1 MARAKR
7 PSDDLYNARRKAK
20 RLAARLEKAGD
31 LSAAKHL
38 RDVANASYGKQAA
51 AGIPQLQAAMSVT
64 KNTPRPD
71 AQIPKPI
78 TPTGQKKSRP
88 KRPSDELYNARRR
101 LRRQAEKLER
111 EAKTQ
116 TVNAKKL
123 AEGYAK
129 FLRQQAEQEKGRKL
143 TAQQMAQEIERLGAV
158 RAASKDVAYGRFK
171 IARRNAI
178 FMQQLNAAGTE
189 GADSSISQRKKS
201 VFWAATKGLW
211 PKGSNVPRNE
221 RYDLIAQHFYS
232 DNTTDAREF
241 REWLEREKGIKA
253 SDAFGD
259 LQLVYEYITEELND
273 PEMYEQPDVPYEA
286 AMDLVRTAM

>member
-7 PSDDLYNARRKAK
+7 ASDVLYNARRKAK
-20 RLAARLEKAGD
+20 RLAARLEKSGD
-31 LSAAKHL
+31 VSAARHL
-38 RDVANASYGKQAA
+38 REVAAASYGKQAT
-51 AGIPQLQAAMSVT
+51 AGVPQLEAAMFVARYA
-64 KNTPRPD
+64 PL
-71 AQIPKPI
+71 I

-111 EAKTQ
+111 EARSKSGQ
-116 TVNAKKL
+116 EKQL
-123 AEGYAK
+123 AEGYARY
-129 FLRQQAEQEKGRKL
+129 LRQQAEQEKGKKL
-143 TAQQMAQEIERLGAV
+143 TAQQMEQELERLGKL
-158 RAASKDVAYGRFK
+158 RANTRDVAYGRFRVS
-171 IARRNAI
+171 RRNAI

-189 GADSSISQRKKS
+189 GADSSISERKKS

-221 RYDLIAQHFYS
+221 RYELIAQHFYG

-253 SDAFGD
+253 TDAFGD
-259 LQLVYEYITEELND
+259 LQFVYEYITEELND
-273 PEMYEQPDVPYEA
+273 PSIYDLPEIPYA
-286 AMDLVRTAM
+286 SVMDLVRTAM

>member
-7 PSDDLYNARRKAK
+7 ASDDLYNARRKAK

-31 LSAAKHL
+31 LSAARHL
-38 RDVANASYGKQAA
+38 RDVANASYGKQAK

-64 KNTPRPD
+64 RNTPRSD

-78 TPTGQKKSRP
+78 TTTGQKKSRP

-111 EAKTQ
+111 EAQ
-116 TVNAKKL
+116 TSLGNAKKL

-129 FLRQQAEQEKGRKL
+129 FLRQQAEQEKGKKL
-143 TAQQMAQEIERLGAV
+143 TAQQRAQELERLAKI
-158 RAASKDVAYGRFK
+158 RATTRDVAYGRFRV
-171 IARRNAI
+171 ARRNAI

-189 GADSSISQRKKS
+189 GADSSISERKKS

-221 RYDLIAQHFYS
+221 RYDLIAQHFYG
-232 DNTTDAREF
+232 DNTTDARKF
-241 REWLEREKGIKA
+241 REWLERKKSIKA
-253 SDAFGD
+253 TDVFGD
-259 LQLVYEYITEELND
+259 LHLVYEYITEKLND
-273 PEMYEQPDVPYEA
+273 PAIYDLPEIPYA
-286 AMDLVRTAM
+286 SVMDLVRTAM